1 MPSINRIRVN
11 NVKYNFGTQFYDD
24 FTMRMYGKNTLYDLA
39 NGGGK
44 SVLMLLLLQNMIPNC
59 TLDEKQPIEKLF
71 RTGNGNT
78 TIHSLIEW
86 KLDEADST
94 EGYRYMTTGFCAR
107 KAKEAEGEPDNKKD
121 VAAVEY
127 FNYCIFYREYN
138 KNDIINLPL
147 VKDGERMTFQ
157 GLRSYL
163 KELEHRD
170 MGLMVRI
177 FDRKGEYQR
186 FISDYG
192 LHGSQW
198 EIVRGINKTEGHVR
212 TYFENNYKTTRKVV
226 EDLLIEEIIEKAFM
240 VKTERDE
247 NGSDSMAKMLMDIKE
262 QLTVLA
268 GRKKQIA
275 GYGHQIELIEVL
287 ADKVASFME
296 LYQEQSRLSG
306 IIADICVT
314 GAEFAKN
321 DEARMEELA
330 RARDEKYEQKNRQ
343 RERIECLK
351 VSKDKRQ
358 LEELQEEAHS
368 LEKKLSDCRAR
379 LDELL
384 SDLKIKESINE
395 YVEYIDDR
403 KKYKQHEA
411 VVKTMM
417 SESSF
422 DEKLLYTYV
431 YNIKMRMDVVLTD
444 IRGQMNEL
452 AEQIEQARAKKEY
465 QAKLLSEA
473 QIALAVAE
481 NAKKTADAEVAVLSG
496 KLSDI
501 RMSMNQIKFTKLSQQ
516 MDDSKQELNTI
527 QDKIDE
533 SRKTIEENNTLIKKE
548 NQSLVIL
555 EIKKQENDRL
565 ITDIAEKEQ
574 EYKNAWDK
582 LDNIRIVYSG
592 GISGSS
598 AGDIEDLAR
607 IISDRITGTVL
618 EIAGFKEKLA
628 DSRKV
633 IERLKEGRIIG
644 ISQAAAK
651 VIDYIETR
659 HNITAMYGMDYLSAL
674 KAEQQITLLNANP
687 ELPYGVLVKEFETV
701 KDDPNIR
708 NIDTGSECVRIYDM
722 EAMSEHSLIYGENV
736 ISIHASSE
744 YLTAEDTVYR
754 LAEAEENR
762 CKEYEQQLEI
772 KNEMLEVYRQDH
784 EFVLKAADSEF
795 LNAGQR
801 LIEAKELDAVL
812 TADIDSRRER
822 IKGYQHI
829 ILSKEQAIKEMQDE
843 YEKCL
848 ADINRLFTVEQL
860 TELITEQEA
869 IADKN
874 RLDIERLR
882 EQVNA
887 LTDAADDGDKASS
900 EAEARRKMLDKRLA
914 ELTDEWD
921 TNYKAYYNVD
931 EEYDVL
937 TISDDELKARFTAMI
952 AMGSEDAKAIEDKR
966 LLMDTLRIS
975 MERSLKNIEKRGV
988 SIKTLA
994 EYESKNL
1001 LYISDEEVLGSCRK
1015 GIDDAEDRIIECEK
1029 LLRDKLSEI
1038 NRLEG
1043 SISYAV
1049 QNIEAAFGAYA
1060 EEPASL
1066 SEITANL
1073 ENGEELLTRLE
1084 QEAKACDDEYRRYF
1098 RQQGYMV
1105 DLYKDVKR
1113 IVITNDISL
1122 ENAKPVLEDKD
1133 KLRDIF
1139 EENLM
1144 LFDRSNKSLERAKNE
1159 LLKFKGNTAASLDQ
1173 MEVYELASTIRD
1185 DVVIP
1190 SDYEQAKE
1198 LMRNLKSIVEYIRL
1212 ECDRVE
1218 KSLVDM
1224 ETIKANFEEQCLQR
1238 CLDVKTELDKLPK
1251 LSRIIVDGEAIQ
1263 MVGLTVPYVKEEF
1276 LRQRMSEYIDRIVAQ
1291 ADDYDND
1298 RERMKYIRNSLVLKK
1313 LFGVIVTDMN
1323 KIKLNLYKRE
1333 RIKEQSRYL
1342 RYEEAVGSTGQSQG
1356 IYIQFL
1362 ISIIHYISGMYQT
1375 GNDDIRTK
1383 TIFIDNPFGAAKDVY
1398 IWEPIFAL
1406 LKANNVQLIVPARGA
1421 TPAITGRFDVN
1432 YILGQQMSGGR
1443 QLTVV
1448 TDYTSRVDQ
1457 DELEYRD
1464 LEYEQV
1470 SFDFI

>member
-24 FTMRMYGKNTLYDLA
+24 FTMRMHGKNTLYDLA

-86 KLDEADST
+86 KLDEADSA

-107 KAKEAEGEPDNKKD
+107 KAKEAEGETDAKKD
-121 VAAVEY
+121 VAAIEY

-138 KNDIINLPL
+138 KNDIINIPL
-147 VKDGERMTFQ
+147 VKDGERMNFQ
-157 GLRSYL
+157 GLRNYL

-170 MGLMVRI
+170 MSLMVRI

-186 FISDYG
+186 FISNYG
-192 LHGSQW
+192 LHESQW

-212 TYFENNYKTTRKVV
+212 TYFETNYKTTRKVV
-226 EDLLIEEIIEKAFM
+226 EDLLIEEIIEKAFL

-247 NGSDSMAKMLMDIKE
+247 DGSDSMAKMLMDIKE

-268 GRKKQIA
+268 KKKKDINS
-275 GYGHQIELIEVL
+275 YDHQIELIEVL
-287 ADKVASFME
+287 SDKVTSFMN

-314 GAEFAKN
+314 GAEFARN

-330 RARDEKYEQKNRQ
+330 RARDEKREQKNKQ

-358 LEELQEEAHS
+358 LEELQIEAKS
-368 LEKKLSDCRAR
+368 LEKKLEDCRVR
-379 LDELL
+379 LEELL
-384 SDLKIKESINE
+384 QDLKLKESINE
-395 YVEYIDDR
+395 YMEYLEDR
-403 KKYKQHEA
+403 KKYQQHEA

-422 DEKLLYTYV
+422 DEKMLYTYV

-444 IRGQMNEL
+444 IRSQLDEISAQVEG
-452 AEQIEQARAKKEY
+452 ARAKKEY

-473 QIALAVAE
+473 QIALAVSE
-481 NAKKTADAEVAVLSG
+481 NARKTADAEVVALSEKLSG
-496 KLSDI
+496 I
-501 RMSMNQIKFTKLSQQ
+501 RMSMNQIKFTKISEQ
-516 MDDSKQELNTI
+516 MADSREALKQI

-533 SRKTIEENNTLIKKE
+533 SKKTVEDNNLMIKEE
-548 NQSLVIL
+548 NQSLVLL
-555 EIKKQENDRL
+555 EVKKQENDRL
-565 ITDIAEKEQ
+565 IANISAKEQ

-582 LDNIRIVYSG
+582 LENIKSVYG
-592 GISGSS
+592 GDMGGSTDKNVE
-598 AGDIEDLAR
+598 GLAR
-607 IISDRITGTVL
+607 TISDRITRTVL
-618 EIAGFKEKLA
+618 DIAGLKDKLR
-628 DSRKV
+628 DSRKSM
-633 IERLKEGRIIG
+633 ERLKEGRIIG

-674 KAEQQITLLNANP
+674 KPEQQRTLLEANP
-687 ELPYGVLVKEFETV
+687 ELPYGVLVKEFDTV
-701 KDDPNIR
+701 KDDQNIG
-708 NIDTGSECVRIYDM
+708 NIDTGSETVKIYDM
-722 EAMSEHSLIYGENV
+722 ATMSEHAMIYGENV
-736 ISIHASSE
+736 IAIHASAE
-744 YLTAEDTVYR
+744 YLTAEDTVDK
-754 LAEAEENR
+754 LVEAEENR
-762 CKEYEQQLEI
+762 SKEYEQQLEI
-772 KNEMLEVYRQDH
+772 KEEMLVAYRQDH
-784 EFVLKAADSEF
+784 AFVLKATDSEF
-795 LNAGQR
+795 LSVGQR
-801 LIEAKELDAVL
+801 LQEARELDASLV
-812 TADIDSRRER
+812 ADIDSSRDR
-822 IKGYQHI
+822 IKGYQHTI
-829 ILSKEQAIKEMQDE
+829 AKEEQLLKEMQDE
-843 YEKCL
+843 YEKYL
-848 ADINRLFTVEQL
+848 ADINKLFTVEQL
-860 TELITEQEA
+860 TELINEQEA
-869 IADKN
+869 IAEKS
-874 RLDIERLR
+874 RSDIERLR
-882 EQVNA
+882 EQVDE
-887 LTDAADDGDKASS
+887 LTNAADDEDKDTASL
-900 EAEARRKMLDKRLA
+900 EARRKTLDKKLA
-914 ELTDEWD
+914 EITNEWE
-921 TNYKAYYNVD
+921 TNYKSYYNVD

-937 TISDDELKARFTAMI
+937 TISDEELKARVTAMI
-952 AMGSEDAKAIEDKR
+952 TAGSEDAKAIDDKR
-966 LLMDTLRIS
+966 LLMDTLKTS
-975 MERSLKNIEKRGV
+975 MDRSLKNIEKRGV
-988 SIKTLA
+988 NINTLA
-994 EYESKNL
+994 EYEAKNL
-1001 LYISDEEVLGSCRK
+1001 LYVSDEAVLASCRK
-1015 GIDDAEDRIIECEK
+1015 GIDDAEEQIRECEK
-1029 LLRDKLSEI
+1029 RLKDKLSAI

-1043 SISYAV
+1043 SISYAI
-1049 QNIEAAFGAYA
+1049 QNIEAAFGAYV
-1060 EEPASL
+1060 EEQATL
-1066 SEITANL
+1066 SEIVANL
-1073 ENGEELLTRLE
+1073 ENGEALLARLE
-1084 QEAKACDDEYRRYF
+1084 QEAKACDDEYKRYF
-1098 RQQGYMV
+1098 RQQGYMI

-1113 IVITNDISL
+1113 IVTTHEISL
-1122 ENAKPVLEDKD
+1122 ENATPMLEDKD

-1139 EENLM
+1139 EDNLM
-1144 LFDRSNKSLERAKNE
+1144 KFDKSNKSLERAKNE
-1159 LLKFKGNTAASLDQ
+1159 LLKFKGNTAAMLDQ
-1173 MEVYELASTIRD
+1173 MEVYELAGTIRD

-1198 LMRNLKSIVEYIRL
+1198 LMENLKSIVEYIRL
-1212 ECDRVE
+1212 ERDRVE

-1238 CLDVKTELDKLPK
+1238 CLDVRTELDKLPK

-1263 MVGLTVPYVKEEF
+1263 MVGLTVPYVKDEF
-1276 LRQRMSEYIDRIVAQ
+1276 LKQRMSEYIDRIVAQ

-1298 RERMKYIRNSLVLKK
+1298 KERMKYIRNSLALKK

-1323 KIKLNLYKRE
+1323 GIKLNLYKRE

-1362 ISIIHYISGMYQT
+1362 VSIIHYISGMYQT
-1375 GNDDIRTK
+1375 GNEDVRTK

-1406 LKANNVQLIVPARGA
+1406 LKANHVQLIVPARGA

-1448 TDYTSRVDQ
+1448 TDYTSKVDQ